1 MMRLVIKAWCSDYY
15 NISVPLGGENSTLQ
29 SSAAMTSTQDS
40 DGAGVGMG
48 TPATPAS
55 PADSN
60 TSSAM
65 AIDLTTPPSTPPSEE
80 VPLLVLVEE
89 DIDDPNSAPGDEL
102 DAQRDHSLQLSHSST
117 EVEEEEPSGGTTQA
131 EGKENYSIDLDDESS
146 KKAPLLGCSN
156 SKHSVGDPISTSQ
169 NGDNDDLFLLSSNA
183 NNMSIPN
190 RSQGIQ
196 TLPSKQ
202 PQISHTDPAAPN
214 EQQLGSPGNSISS
227 IQARTP
233 PASPGTEELR
243 RETPQSL
250 SDGILSDEEL
260 GENMASYSYRVRQ
273 VAKVKQFFT
282 TLQSF
287 SNRMSSE
294 VAEQVQEL
302 ITALV
307 VRLR

>member
-1 MMRLVIKAWCSDYY
+1 MT
-15 NISVPLGGENSTLQ
+15 PGGENSTPQ
-29 SSAAMTSTQDS
+29 SSEAMASTQERDS
-40 DGAGVGMG
+40 AGVGMD
-48 TPATPAS
+48 TPAS

-89 DIDDPNSAPGDEL
+89 DVDDPNSGPGD
-102 DAQRDHSLQLSHSST
+102 DFASHDHSLQLSYSNT
-117 EVEEEEPSGGTTQA
+117 KDDNKGGREEDSGGTTQM
-131 EGKENYSIDLDDESS
+131 EENCSNELDDESS
-146 KKAPLLGCSN
+146 EQVPLLDNSS
-156 SKHSVGDPISTSQ
+156 SKHSDSESVSTSQ
-169 NGDNDDLFLLSSNA
+169 NGGNDDLFSPSSDIPDA
-183 NNMSIPN
+183 NNKLVMSIPN

-202 PQISHTDPAAPN
+202 PLISHIATSH
-214 EQQLGSPGNSISS
+214 EQQPGSSSSSS
-227 IQARTP
+227 IDIQDSTP
-233 PASPGTEELR
+233 PASPGTEDLKR
-243 RETPQSL
+243 RVTPQAL

-260 GENMASYSYRVRQ
+260 GENTANYSYRVRQ

-287 SNRMSSE
+287 GNRMSSE

-307 VRLR
+307 VR